1 MGTINQLI
9 PRHPILATIS
19 PALIRTTIDGANI
32 KEPVVAISATNAQKF
47 IGELECLSFLT
58 ACDRHDHAEDEIF
71 SQKTTFMVSEQ
82 GNEICVNQHFWLS
95 PIQQLQFV
103 QSQDFPRA
111 YFRWDKESILQFET
125 FFAVTLTTELYSA
138 LTKCLSNVNDKETH
152 RERSRIVISITLFN
166 QAYIDSVL
174 IQPFGKNRIILIA
187 SAFEALLNLPSETI
201 QKTFQNAVMTLVGS
215 RTSMLKKWCTDFYDY
230 RSGLVHGDVAWENQ
244 EKEYFSLPDGKNID
258 HSAIAHHLFVRCL
271 KTKLFLAGLLPGYQW
286 TEFSFDGLDNA

>member
-1 MGTINQLI
+1 MELKQAYQLRYGEMGPINQLI

-187 SAFEALLNLPSETI
+187 SAFE
-201 QKTFQNAVMTLVGS
+201 
-215 RTSMLKKWCTDFYDY
+215 WCTDFYDY